1 MGLKLSAVAQIDANA
16 AKRLEDATME
26 EHPLL
31 GRAEK
36 ALSFL
41 LRFAADAHL
50 DCSGESVADWL
61 GPAAEGDE

>member
-1 MGLKLSAVAQIDANA
+1 MGQIDASA
-16 AKRLEDATME
+16 AKRLEYMSME

-50 DCSGESVADWL
+50 DCSGDGGIAEWL
-61 GPAAEGDE
+61 APAADGDE

>member
-1 MGLKLSAVAQIDANA
+1 MS
-16 AKRLEDATME
+16 ME

-31 GRAEK
+31 GRVEK

-50 DCSGESVADWL
+50 DCSGESIADWL
-61 GPAAEGDE
+61 GPVADEDE